1 MKMCKKNCFVLK
13 KDENDLDH
21 FQKENRFISEQ

>member
-13 KDENDLDH
+13 KGENDLDH
-21 FQKENRFISEQ
+21 FQKENKIYF